1 MNKPFV
7 YIVGK
12 KKKKRICCAVFGAV
26 CGKKTIAAARNSV
39 FGLFGLID
47 YSLTWRSRLC
57 LLLGLPQ
64 VVITGHIFG

>member
-26 CGKKTIAAARNSV
+26 CAGKKRLQLLAIQ
-39 FGLFGLID
+39 
-47 YSLTWRSRLC
+47 SLVCS
-57 LLLGLPQ
+57 G
-64 VVITGHIFG
+64 